1 MSRWWEGAL
10 RRWGDALRLD
20 PEVVPVGDDEALPR
34 VGEWWRE
41 RGNWC
46 LRLDDQ
52 HYALFHAEVEPES
65 VRQALS
71 WTLQLSRQASHRS
84 WKDLVLNWFQEYL
97 TAVGMVHDGGGRD
110 VRTGIGDLSAL
121 AAMPQGYFVWIH
133 PIRQELPTVESERAV
148 EEVVRAISGKGWLGW
163 IPPCPSIP
171 SYTLLI
177 YYSVHSA
184 KDSAHSVETEPDMDV
199 SPHYAEALRVKEH
212 VSSLLT
218 QLEADAFY
226 TARAAVGCKVTSPAE
241 AVLGMQTALSAWR
254 VQSMASHPGRV
265 CLWAETP
272 VEQLLLQLSSDSRRT
287 FRQMVSLRS
296 RERDIHL
303 TPELRETLEGIVA
316 ANLNVSEAARLL
328 YLHRNT
334 LLHRIERIREQT
346 GYDVRNFKDAM
357 VLWLLQGVQG
367 AERPE

>member
-1 MSRWWEGAL
+1 MTRSDSTRKWFQSAMT
-10 RRWGDALRLD
+10 RRSPG
-20 PEVVPVGDDEALPR
+20 

-46 LRLDDQ
+46 LRLDDR

-71 WTLQLSRQASHRS
+71 WTLQLKPPGLTPLLEGS
-84 WKDLVLNWFQEYL
+84 VLNWFQEYL

-121 AAMPQGYFVWIH
+121 AAMPQGYFVWID